1 MTTELTRRPMMR
13 PAMVLIAA
21 VSALALTACGS
32 SSTSASSSSSKP
44 AAASSSAQ
52 RTAPGAFGEIA
63 AVSGQT
69 IQVQSKQDQVAVNV
83 TSATKIDTTASAAA
97 SDFSAGDCIM
107 ARPAKS
113 AAAGASGSTT
123 ASSGATALTSIDAAT
138 VSISQPVNGA
148 CGGYRGAGGGGKGA
162 NAKKSAGA
170 APSGASAAARRDARA
185 FGAVGSVTS
194 VNAGVID
201 VQSTLGGSTRAIT
214 VNTSIS
220 TTYSKIIAADSS
232 ALVVGQCAAAVGPTD
247 STGSITA
254 KTISVTPP
262 VNGTCTR
269 GGGQR

>member
-13 PAMVLIAA
+13 PAMVFIAA

-52 RTAPGAFGEIA
+52 KTVPGAFGEIA
-63 AVSGQT
+63 AVNGQT
-69 IQVQSKQDQVAVNV
+69 IQVQSKQAQVAVNV

-97 SDFSAGDCIM
+97 SDVVAGDCIT
-107 ARPAKS
+107 ARPAK
-113 AAAGASGSTT
+113 AAATGASGSTT
-123 ASSGATALTSIDAAT
+123 DSSGATAPTSIDAAT

-148 CGGYRGAGGGGKGA
+148 CGGYGGAGGGGKGA
-162 NAKKSAGA
+162 NAKKSSGA
-170 APSGASAAARRDARA
+170 APSGAPGAAGRGSRA
-185 FGAVGSVTS
+185 FGAAGSVTS

-201 VQSTLGGSTRAIT
+201 VQSKIGSSTRAIT
-214 VNTSIS
+214 VNTSTS
-220 TTYSKIIAADSS
+220 TTYSKIVAADSS
-232 ALVVGQCAAAVGPTD
+232 ALVVGQCATAVGPTD

-262 VNGTCTR
+262 VSGACTR

>member
-52 RTAPGAFGEIA
+52 KTAPGAFGEIA
-63 AVSGQT
+63 A
-69 IQVQSKQDQVAVNV
+69 
-83 TSATKIDTTASAAA
+83 A
-97 SDFSAGDCIM
+97 SDVAAGDCIM
-107 ARPAKS
+107 ARPAK
-113 AAAGASGSTT
+113 AAATGASGSTT
-123 ASSGATALTSIDAAT
+123 NSSGATAPTSIDAAT

-148 CGGYRGAGGGGKGA
+148 CGGYGGAGGGGKGA

-170 APSGASAAARRDARA
+170 APSGAPGAAGRGARA
-185 FGAVGSVTS
+185 SGAAGSVTS

-201 VQSTLGGSTRAIT
+201 VQSKIGSSTRAIK
-214 VNTSIS
+214 VNTSTS
-220 TTYSKIIAADSS
+220 TTYSKIVAADSS
-232 ALVVGQCAAAVGPTD
+232 ALVVGQCATAVGPTD

-262 VNGTCTR
+262 VSGACTR